1 MQLPAVTEGVLVN
14 MNRNYYTTSSAL
26 TKVLALILVLVIAL
40 ASYTVATEINRAHAE
55 TVTTNAWIL
64 CKDYVMIRM
73 WPSKRAT
80 EVGQL
85 DPCDEIEIDG
95 KTKDGFAHIVEPVDG
110 WVWAGN
116 IVFSEPEQIG
126 SLAFVTAKNRLACRR
141 WVDGPQVESRPWVI
155 NGSEVRVFYMCDEW
169 AVTSRGYVR
178 SEWLE
183 VEEP

>member
-1 MQLPAVTEGVLVN
+1 MTKISTN
-14 MNRNYYTTSSAL
+14 HYTTKPAL
-26 TKVLALILVLVIAL
+26 TKALIVILAAVLL
-40 ASYTVATEINRAHAE
+40 FASYTVATEIDRAHAE
-55 TVTTNAWIL
+55 TVYATGYIL
-64 CKDYVMIRM
+64 CKDYVIIRQ
-73 WPSKRAT
+73 WASRHAT
-80 EVGQL
+80 EIGQL
-85 DPCDEIEIDG
+85 DPCDTVEIDG

-116 IVFSEPEQIG
+116 IVFSQPEQIG

-141 WVDGPQVESRPWVI
+141 WVDGPHVESRPWVI

>member
-1 MQLPAVTEGVLVN
+1 
-14 MNRNYYTTSSAL
+14 MNRNHYTTSCGKRAIMIL
-26 TKVLALILVLVIAL
+26 MAVLLVVV
-40 ASYTVATEINRAHAE
+40 SYHAAYAINRAHAE
-55 TVTTNAWIL
+55 AVTTNAWIL
-64 CKDYVMIRM
+64 CKDYVLIRM

-95 KTKDGFAHIVEPVDG
+95 KTKDGFAHIVAPVDG

-126 SLAFVTAKNRLACRR
+126 SLAFVTAKTRLACRR